1 MPLVS
6 VVSPVALVAW
16 TWGCALY
23 DTRERR
29 IPNWLTIP
37 AVVATFVWAAAEGC
51 AWLTVA
57 IWALL
62 AALFGWGLMGGGDAK
77 MLMAL
82 LPLLLGSVSVTGL
95 AAASVTV
102 LAALLLKAPHV
113 RHGGRL
119 NGGLL
124 AALFVSTYFV
134 IKAVSLLSKFHTVGG
149 VLWLSLCFGGCS

>member
-1 MPLVS
+1 MS
-6 VVSPVALVAW
+6 KGIALSTLLLAW
-16 TWGCALY
+16 TWGCAYY

-37 AVVATFVWAAAEGC
+37 AALATMGWAAVEGHV
-51 AWLTVA
+51 WVTIA
-57 IWALL
+57 IWTLPG
-62 AALFGWGLMGGGDAK
+62 ALFSGGLMGGGDAK

-82 LPLLLGSVSVTGL
+82 LPLLLGSVSVTGVAL
-95 AAASVTV
+95 ASVV
-102 LAALLLKAPHV
+102 ILVAIPLKAPRV

-134 IKAVSLLSKFHTVGG
+134 IEAASLLSKIHI
-149 VLWLSLCFGGCS
+149 L